1 MKKAIIYVR
10 RSTTKQLDSFALQR
24 NALETFAEANGY
36 TVVAEYKD
44 TKSGTTN
51 NREAFQAC
59 LEHLKSNPDTT
70 LIVYRLDRVGRN
82 WKALGLV
89 EDYVPRIRSIEHG
102 DSPIDITL
110 FGMLNI
116 VAKAESRAISARVKA
131 SYALRRKA
139 DPNIVFGA
147 PKKQLVEMGK
157 KSGEATTAN
166 AIAFE
171 QKVLFW
177 NTTLNATGYK
187 TLKSKV
193 QRLNELGFHTRTGKE
208 WSIAGYNRTLTRALN
223 RVPPIE
229 MSLDMEEGQRLVAD
243 KV

>member
-10 RSTTKQLDSFALQR
+10 RSTTKQEDSFALQR

-51 NREAFQAC
+51 DREAFQAC

-89 EDYVPRIRSIEHG
+89 EDYVSRIRSIEHG
-102 DSPIDITL
+102 DNQIDITL

-131 SYALRRKA
+131 SYALRRKEN
-139 DPNIVFGA
+139 PNTVFGA
-147 PKKQLVEMGK
+147 SKEQLVEMGK
-157 KSGEATTAN
+157 KSGETTTAN

-171 QKVLFW
+171 KKVLFW
-177 NTTLNATGYK
+177 NTTLTGMGYK

-193 QRLNELGFHTRTGKE
+193 QRLNELGFYTRTGKE
-208 WSIAGYNRTLTRALN
+208 WSISGYNRTLNRALS
-223 RVPPIE
+223 RVPPVE
-229 MSLDMEEGQRLVAD
+229 MSSDMDEAQILVTD
-243 KV
+243 EV

>member
-10 RSTTKQLDSFALQR
+10 RSTTKQEDSFALQR

-36 TVVAEYKD
+36 DVVAEFKD

-51 NREAFQAC
+51 DREAFQAC

-89 EDYVPRIRSIEHG
+89 EDYVSRIRSIEHG
-102 DSPIDITL
+102 DNQIDITL
-110 FGMLNI
+110 FGMLNV

-131 SYALRRKA
+131 SYALRRKEN
-139 DPNIVFGA
+139 PEVRFGGDDEHM
-147 PKKQLVEMGK
+147 KKMREASGK
-157 KSGEATTAN
+157 TITSK

-177 NTTLNATGYK
+177 NTTLNAMGYK

-193 QRLNELGFHTRTGKE
+193 QRLNELGFYTRTGKE
-208 WSIAGYNRTLTRALN
+208 WSIAGYNNIYKRAL
-223 RVPPIE
+223 RRTPPIH
-229 MSLDMEEGQRLVAD
+229 MDLDMVEANKLANG
-243 KV
+243 